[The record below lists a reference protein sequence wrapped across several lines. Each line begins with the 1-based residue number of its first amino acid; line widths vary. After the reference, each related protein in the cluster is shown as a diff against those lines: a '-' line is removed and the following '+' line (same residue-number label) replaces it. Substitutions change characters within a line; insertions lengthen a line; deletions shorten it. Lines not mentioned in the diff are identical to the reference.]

1 MIFAGGGAD
10 GAANGLVIL
19 YIGGLGLLVAV
30 LIGWMGIKLAR
41 SKKKVLRLFGVVI
54 LLMSCALPFLV
65 CSGFQHIPSRSA
77 LRKKIEK
84 GMTKRE
90 VLDIAGELGTKGA
103 KDWIYYTDFW
113 GIGFYVVI
121 FGDDGLVDRT
131 FID

>member
-90 VLDIAGELGTKGA
+90 VLDIAGEPSSKQNNEWT
-103 KDWIYYTDFW
+103 YHTNFW
-113 GIGFYVVI
+113 GIHYFVVK
-121 FGDDGLVDRT
+121 FDEDGQVESVY
-131 FID
+131 ID